1 MTRQAE
7 MAIVKVFRSDRDKK
21 EGYATYEVPCQG
33 ATVLQ
38 VLEQIYE
45 HQDPTLAFRY
55 GCGGSGPARCG
66 ACAME
71 VNDIPVLAC
80 GKQAEKEMVIKP
92 HRKFKCL
99 KDLVVDFETES
110 GKK

>member
-7 MAIVKVFRSDRDKK
+7 KTIVRVFRSDRDK
-21 EGYATYEVPCQG
+21 EEQYATYEVPCQG

-80 GKQAEKEMVIKP
+80 GKQAEKEMVLKP

-99 KDLVVDFETES
+99 KDLVVDFEAES
-110 GKK
+110 GED

>member
-1 MTRQAE
+1 MTRQADKT
-7 MAIVKVFRSDRDKK
+7 IVKVQRTDPHMKVQ
-21 EGYATYEVPCQG
+21 YATYEVSCEG

-45 HQDPTLAFRY
+45 NQDPTLAFRS

-66 ACAME
+66 ACVME

-80 GKQAEKEMVIKP
+80 GKQAEKEMVIKS
-92 HRKFKCL
+92 HRKFECL
-99 KDLVVDFETES
+99 KDLVVDFEAES
-110 GKK
+110 GKD